1 MKLRVRGR
9 VFNITKKEVEQKL
22 TRIEPEP
29 GVKYFVVIKGKEYP
43 IKQVVDK
50 AFSLSRAD
58 FVTQEAYRILRRL
71 GFKIVER

>member
-1 MKLRVRGR
+1 MKLRVRGK

-22 TRIEPEP
+22 AGIEPEL
-29 GVKYFVVIKGKEYP
+29 GVKYFIVIEGKEYP
-43 IKQVVDK
+43 IKQIVGK